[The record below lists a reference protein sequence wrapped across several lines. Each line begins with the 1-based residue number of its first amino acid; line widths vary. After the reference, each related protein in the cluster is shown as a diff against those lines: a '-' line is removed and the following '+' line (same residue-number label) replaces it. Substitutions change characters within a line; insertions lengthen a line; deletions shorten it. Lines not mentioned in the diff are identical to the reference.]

1 MDCGVNGNTLTVRF
15 NRALNTA
22 VDLSALPVY
31 FSVRGITTVDGG
43 NRNFDL
49 HPSEISWSGTA
60 NRNLETKLIRPARP
74 GDQVSL
80 TYHRIANVGLLYGA
94 GASGKMAPGFVEYP
108 ATNNTPG
115 ANRPVPLRASV
126 TDNRLEVVFDQ
137 ALNESSTPAG
147 SSFLV
152 NTSDVDDDHR
162 QIRGTGVTTV
172 SGSTVSV
179 KLAWEVR
186 VDEIASVSYTRPDY
200 APLESADGLAVLSI
214 NQFKIALVYDGKKP
228 TRVQQAAVQTR
239 TSPAQSK
246 IVLYYDEALDTSSVP
261 AADDFEISD
270 ELNTLIF
277 PTPSV
282 SVLGNAVVLTLDM
295 LLPDSRVLSVTYT
308 PGTNPVRDLA
318 GNAAGWDR
326 IIGFLSST
334 AGKPR
339 RVSQGF
345 VDGAHVGLAVVQ
357 DLYPVAT
364 PVDAFKIHHTLLE
377 GQTDADLAEFGGIAA
392 FISAARGIFL
402 LLKHPVY
409 PCAGEY
415 PFTLTYTKPTA
426 AGAPPSPG
434 YRWQRDGRLQQG
446 THL

>member
-1 MDCGVNGNTLTVRF
+1 MN
-15 NRALNTA
+15 
-22 VDLSALPVY
+22 
-31 FSVRGITTVDGG
+31 
-43 NRNFDL
+43 
-49 HPSEISWSGTA
+49 
-60 NRNLETKLIRPARP
+60 
-74 GDQVSL
+74 SL
-80 TYHRIANVGLLYGA
+80 
-94 GASGKMAPGFVEYP
+94 
-108 ATNNTPG
+108 
-115 ANRPVPLRASV
+115 PLRASV

-277 PTPSV
+277 FQH
-282 SVLGNAVVLTLDM
+282 
-295 LLPDSRVLSVTYT
+295 R
-308 PGTNPVRDLA
+308 
-318 GNAAGWDR
+318 
-326 IIGFLSST
+326 
-334 AGKPR
+334 
-339 RVSQGF
+339 
-345 VDGAHVGLAVVQ
+345 
-357 DLYPVAT
+357 
-364 PVDAFKIHHTLLE
+364 
-377 GQTDADLAEFGGIAA
+377 
-392 FISAARGIFL
+392 
-402 LLKHPVY
+402 
-409 PCAGEY
+409 
-415 PFTLTYTKPTA
+415 
-426 AGAPPSPG
+426 PSPS
-434 YRWQRDGRLQQG
+434 WATQSS
-446 THL
+446 